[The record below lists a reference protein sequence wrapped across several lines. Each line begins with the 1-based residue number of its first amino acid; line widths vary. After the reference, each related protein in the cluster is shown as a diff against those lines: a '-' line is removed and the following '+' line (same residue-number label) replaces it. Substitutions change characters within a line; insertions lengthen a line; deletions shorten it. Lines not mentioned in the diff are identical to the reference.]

1 MSNMD
6 IKKLAYSQFIDT
18 GLNRYDVFVR
28 CLAIDNYFERNSYGF
43 DLYRKMQRL
52 RGANVNNYDWV
63 GLFQILIKNIYD
75 DDYNPDYPI
84 IMSHGFIDDGAH
96 RFAYMLNEGADE
108 IPVEIKNEDDRKT
121 DYRKS
126 WFDEHFTKEEIK
138 QIEAKRIEIFDRL
151 GFFTTFMLWNPV
163 QPYFDMIEADIAK
176 NHKILESRTVEMNLD
191 FIRKIYSCDDIMP
204 WKVEK
209 KIEYMQGRNTTKV
222 RLLRLDMPHPK
233 WRYKA
238 STGNPLST
246 VGEKLKLKI
255 RAEYTP
261 KVQNYFHD
269 IIVHTSDNFE
279 QADFIRKCIDEMYPE
294 S

>member
-1 MSNMD
+1 MGNMD

-18 GLNRYDVFVR
+18 DFNRYDIFVR
-28 CLAIDNYFERNSYGF
+28 CLAIDNYFERNLYGF
-43 DLYRKMQRL
+43 ALYNKMQKL
-52 RGANVNNYDWV
+52 RGANVDKYDWA
-63 GLFQILIKNIYD
+63 GKFKILIKNIHD
-75 DDYNPDYPI
+75 DDYNPECPI
-84 IMSHGFIDDGAH
+84 IMSNGFIDDGAH

-108 IPVEIKNEDDRKT
+108 IPIEIRNEDDRKT

-126 WFDEHFTKEEIK
+126 WFVEHFTKEEIE
-138 QIEAKRIEIFDRL
+138 QIEVKRIEIFDRL

-163 QPYFDMIEADIAK
+163 EPYFDEIEAEIATH
-176 NHKILESRTVEMNLD
+176 HKILESRTVEMNLD
-191 FIRKIYSCDDIMP
+191 FIRKAYSCDDIMP

-209 KIEYMQGRNTTKV
+209 KIEYMKGRDTNKV
-222 RLLRLDMPHPK
+222 RLLRLDMPNPI

-238 STGNPLST
+238 ATGNPLST

-261 KVQNYFHD
+261 KVKNYFHD